1 MDSQVKTDVALW
13 LDAMGFNGKQVGQA
27 AEQLGISAGH
37 MSRKKTGEKEPTL
50 TERLAMAALRAQL
63 PPWSPEKD
71 KEIAAMAAISSLVY
85 GLLRGAGLLAP
96 NPPASAEEP
105 QE

>member
-1 MDSQVKTDVALW
+1 MDAQVKTDVALW

-50 TERLAMAALRAQL
+50 TERLAMAALRAGL
-63 PPWSPEKD
+63 PPWTPETD
-71 KEIAAMAAISSLVY
+71 AEIATIDAISAFI
-85 GLLRGAGLLAP
+85 RGMLP
-96 NPPASAEEP
+96 RDETPATAECPSTGPSE
-105 QE
+105 